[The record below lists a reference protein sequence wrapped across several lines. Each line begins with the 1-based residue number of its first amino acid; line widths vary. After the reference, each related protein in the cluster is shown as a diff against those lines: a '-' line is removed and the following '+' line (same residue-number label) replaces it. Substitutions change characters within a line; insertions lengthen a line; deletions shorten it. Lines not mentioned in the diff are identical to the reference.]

1 MSQPDSQKDVI
12 VGAPENSGSKSSN
25 EADRDRV
32 KASIGNWKRKLLDL
46 TKRNRALNFRM
57 NKVSTIAIVDEQ
69 PAEVFRQLYLQER
82 AMRFKA
88 AAEDEEK
95 VDQLDDSKSASDV
108 PSERP
113 SSVVDT
119 ENLPSVISGNA
130 TSINIESV
138 VEPED
143 EDESLG
149 LEFAPYDAVA
159 LDEKYTDDWLQ
170 TASKPEML
178 DKSLRRLDEQARGSI
193 EEQGVNTLYLSLGM
207 LHYTESSDSKQIFK
221 APLIL
226 LPVQLKRS
234 SARSGYQLLASG
246 EDPLVNP
253 ALAEFLRSNFGMSMT
268 ELPDSQSMP
277 EDYDLQSIFSAVSQ
291 MIKGR
296 QDWTLTT
303 DIYLG
308 LFSFQKLVMYKDLET
323 NSEAFSE
330 HRLIKQVVLH
340 SGSQVAG
347 LPQDVRNM
355 QLDEEFAPESTYQVV
370 DADSSQLR
378 AIAACARN
386 YDLVIE
392 GPPGTGKS
400 QTITNLIAQALALG
414 KSVLFVAE
422 KMAALDV
429 VHNRLVQAGLGDSC
443 LELHSTKANKR
454 TVMTEIARALDAS
467 LQGIAAP
474 TASTQRIPQVRA
486 TLSDYV
492 AALHTPFGLLAISPY
507 RAYGDLGKV
516 IDAPRFAYSGAAD
529 AVTFDQLE
537 QSMRDLEDLTATSA
551 PIGVPANHSWR
562 DAKKTFYTE
571 QDLDEIKDLCSGLVG
586 ELAELIESSA
596 RVQESFSLSP
606 INDLSDITLATEIAS
621 VIKQSP
627 GAPLAVLTSDAWNS
641 PPAQALELIAK
652 GRECVALKNRIAAQ
666 LNDDALQQNHAKD
679 ISYIEQKS
687 EGIFSFLAFLD
698 GRYRSIKRRWVSY
711 RSQSYQPSLIDQA
724 SEMKQIDRLRDLR
737 SSLAQVDVLGRDL
750 FGDLWRGEKSS
761 WDDLDKY
768 IKWVVEMR
776 ALCINHSLD
785 DRTLEVA
792 SNANPDISD
801 IERLKEKADNVLN
814 DLESLRKTVGWAG
827 NYFNSTLL
835 TEIKGRIE
843 NLLANVHLGPQW
855 AAFEGAKQVVAHGLA
870 AELIPAVLKGDLS
883 FADLPRTFLRSFYMK
898 WLATVIQER
907 PALAR
912 FSTLTHEQRVSEFKQ
927 LDQRVLLEN
936 RASLVSQLRDRTQ
949 HQLQQPHVNE
959 CLPHLKREM
968 ARQRRHA
975 PLRRTMK
982 QAGEAIRAIKPC
994 FMMSPL
1000 TVAQLLDASTSNF
1013 DLVIFDEASQLP
1025 PEDAVGAIARGSQ
1038 LVVVGDP
1045 KQLPPTNFFQVT
1057 SGQANVQVDDEGNPL
1072 YEDSESILENF
1083 MGAGAA
1089 NSRLKWH
1096 YRSTHESLINFS
1108 NVNFYDKDLYT
1119 FPSVETDSQKM
1130 GLQFEYVADGMYEGK
1145 GLNQNEARRVA
1156 DTVVRFAKEQNERVQ
1171 RGRPALSLGVGT
1183 FNLRQQL
1190 AIQDELELRRRQET
1204 TIEPFFSRERVEP
1217 FFVKNLEN
1225 IQGDER
1231 DVIYLSVTYA
1241 RAADGKL
1248 RYNFGPL
1255 NSENGWRRLN
1265 VITTRARQCMRVFS
1279 SMKGDEI
1286 NLTATA
1292 SLGPRLLR
1300 EFLLYAE
1307 HGRLESTI
1315 ADATAKT
1322 DSDFEIDVMNELTR
1336 HNITVVPQVGVAG
1349 YRIDLGVLDN
1359 ATPGR
1364 FLCGIECDGVAYHN
1378 SETARDRDRLRQQVL
1393 EARGWTMFRVWS
1405 TDWFKDRQGQIA
1417 RLISLVEA
1425 TRTRAMEEAQAEE
1438 EARER
1443 VSRENEIKL
1452 AEESEVLRQEAA
1464 DLRASALHSEPYQR
1478 PVAAPYVATAAGG
1491 YYLNAPLLAAPLG
1504 DLVKAS
1510 VLVIETESPI
1520 HQIDLAARV
1529 AAMWA
1534 QRAGPRIQSRIME
1547 ACRSAQNRGVIQRRG
1562 EFYWSISTPD
1572 TVPVRSRFGTKI
1584 PANRVAPEEY
1594 REAIT
1599 LILEKG
1605 HAFTRHELVKE
1616 VRAVFGFSRTGAIL
1630 DEAINREV
1638 DFMLHAGSVG
1648 EASTGIRLRT

>member
-1 MSQPDSQKDVI
+1 
-12 VGAPENSGSKSSN
+12 
-25 EADRDRV
+25 
-32 KASIGNWKRKLLDL
+32 
-46 TKRNRALNFRM
+46 M
-57 NKVSTIAIVDEQ
+57 NKVSTIAIIDEQ
-69 PAEVFRQLYLQER
+69 PAEVFRHLYLRER

-88 AAEDEEK
+88 AAEDKEEAES
-95 VDQLDDSKSASDV
+95 VEDSKSPPDV
-108 PSERP
+108 LSET
-113 SSVVDT
+113 SSVAVQT
-119 ENLPSVISGNA
+119 ENLPFAISGNA
-130 TSINIESV
+130 ISPDIESL

-149 LEFAPYDAVA
+149 QEFAPYDAA
-159 LDEKYTDDWLQ
+159 TLDEKYTDDWLQ
-170 TASKPEML
+170 TGSKPEML
-178 DKSLRRLDEQARGSI
+178 DKSLRRIDEQARGTI

-207 LHYTESSDSKQIFK
+207 LHYTDSPDSKQVFK
-221 APLIL
+221 GPVVL

-234 SARSGYQLLASG
+234 SARSGYQILASG
-246 EDPLVNP
+246 EDPLINP
-253 ALAEFLRSNFGMSMT
+253 ALTEFLRSNFGMTMP

-277 EDYDLQSIFSAVSQ
+277 EDYDLQNIFSAVIQ

-347 LPQDVRNM
+347 LPQDVRDM
-355 QLDEEFAPESTYQVV
+355 QLDEEFAPEATYQVV

-378 AIAACARN
+378 AIAACARK

-422 KMAALDV
+422 KMAALEV

-492 AALHTPFGLLAISPY
+492 SAVHTPFGLLGISPY

-516 IDAPRFAYSGAAD
+516 IDAPKFSYSGAAD
-529 AVTFDQLE
+529 AVIFDQLE
-537 QSMRDLEDLTATSA
+537 QTIRDLEDLAATSA
-551 PIGVPANHSWR
+551 PIGLPANHPWR
-562 DAKKTFYTE
+562 DANKTFYTE
-571 QDLDEIKDLCSGLVG
+571 QDLDVIRDLSSGLIKK
-586 ELAELIESSA
+586 LLELIESA
-596 RVQESFSLSP
+596 AQVQEKFSLPP
-606 INDLSDITLATEIAS
+606 INDLSDVTVATEIAS

-641 PPAQALELIAK
+641 PPAQALELIGK
-652 GRECVALKNRIAAQ
+652 GRAFIRLKIKLAAQ
-666 LNDDALQQNHAKD
+666 LSDEALQQNHAED
-679 ISYIEQKS
+679 ISYVEQKS

-698 GRYRSIKRRWVSY
+698 GRYRSIKKRWVSY
-711 RSQSYQPSLIDQA
+711 RLPSYQPSLIEQA
-724 SEMKQIDRLRDLR
+724 SEMKQVDRYRDLR
-737 SSLAQVDVLGRDL
+737 SAISQVEGLGIEL
-750 FGDLWRGEKSS
+750 FGNLWRGVDSS
-761 WDDLDKY
+761 WDDLDRY
-768 IKWVVEMR
+768 INWVVRIR
-776 ALCINHSLD
+776 ALCVNYSLD
-785 DRTLEVA
+785 DEALKVA
-792 SNANPDISD
+792 SIANPDTSD
-801 IERLKEKADNVLN
+801 VEQLKEKATNVSN
-814 DLESLRKTVGWAG
+814 DLESLQKAVGWPEG
-827 NYFNSTLL
+827 YFGLASLND
-835 TEIKGRIE
+835 IKGRME
-843 NLLANVHLGPQW
+843 STLANVQLGPQW
-855 AAFEGAKQVVAHGLA
+855 AAFEGAKQVVAQGLA
-870 AELIPAVLKGDLS
+870 TELIPAVLKGDLS
-883 FADLPRTFLRSFYMK
+883 FEDLPRTFLRSFYMK
-898 WLATVIQER
+898 WLATVVQER
-907 PALAR
+907 PALER
-912 FSTLTHEQRVSEFKQ
+912 FNTLTHEQRVSEFRQ

-936 RASLVSQLRDRTQ
+936 RAALVSQLRDRTQ
-949 HQLQQPHVNE
+949 HHLQQPHTNE

-1000 TVAQLLDASTSNF
+1000 TVAQLLDASNSNF

-1057 SGQANVQVDDEGNPL
+1057 SGQANVQLDDGGNPL

-1108 NVNFYDKDLYT
+1108 NVSFYDKDLYT
-1119 FPSVETDSQKM
+1119 FPSVETDSQKA

-1156 DTVVRFAKEQNERVQ
+1156 DAVVRFAKEQNERVR
-1171 RGRPALSLGVGT
+1171 RGEPALSLGVGT

-1190 AIQDELELRRRQET
+1190 AIQDELEIRRRQET
-1204 TIEPFFSRERVEP
+1204 SIEPFFGRERREP

-1286 NLTATA
+1286 NLAATA

-1315 ADATAKT
+1315 ADATSKT

-1349 YRIDLGVLDN
+1349 YRIDLGVLDD

-1393 EARGWTMFRVWS
+1393 EARGWTIFRVWS
-1405 TDWFKDRQGQIA
+1405 TDWFKDRQGQNA
-1417 RLISLVEA
+1417 RLLSLIEA
-1425 TRTRAMEEAQAEE
+1425 TRTRALEEAQAEKE
-1438 EARER
+1438 TRER
-1443 VSRENEIKL
+1443 VARENEIQL
-1452 AEESEVLRQEAA
+1452 AEESELLRQEAA
-1464 DLRASALHSEPYQR
+1464 ELSAAALKSEPYQR
-1478 PVAAPYVATAAGG
+1478 PIAVPYVATTAGG
-1491 YYLNAPLLAAPLG
+1491 YYLNAPLLVAPLG

-1520 HQIDLAARV
+1520 HQTDLTARV
-1529 AAMWA
+1529 AAMWG
-1534 QRAGPRIQSRIME
+1534 QRAGPKIQSRIME
-1547 ACRSAQNRGVIQRRG
+1547 ACRSAENRGVIQRRG

-1572 TVPVRSRFGTKI
+1572 KVPVRSRFGTKI

-1599 LILEKG
+1599 LILAKG
-1605 HAFTRHELVKE
+1605 HAFSRHELVKE

-1638 DFMLHAGSVG
+1638 DFMLQAGKVG
-1648 EASTGIRLRT
+1648 EGSTGIRLRT